1 MTNKYNTVLY
11 TGVCNNLIRR
21 VWEHKNKVNLKSF
34 TAQYNI
40 NKLIYFEYFQDINFA
55 IAREKQIKAGS
66 RAKKIALIEK
76 DNPDWQDLSEGW

>member
-21 VWEHKNKVNLKSF
+21 VWEHKNKVHLKSF

-40 NKLIYFEYFQDINFA
+40 NNLIYFEYFQDINFA
-55 IAREKQIKAGS
+55 IAREKQIKAGL

>member
-40 NKLIYFEYFQDINFA
+40 NKLVYFEYFQDINFA

-66 RAKKIALIEK
+66 RAKKIALIEQE
-76 DNPDWQDLSEGW
+76 NPDWRDLSEGW

>member
-40 NKLIYFEYFQDINFA
+40 NKLVYFEYFQDINFA
-55 IAREKQIKAGS
+55 IACEKQIKAGS

>member
-40 NKLIYFEYFQDINFA
+40 NKLVYFEYFQDINFA

-66 RAKKIALIEK
+66 KSKKIVLIEK

>member
-1 MTNKYNTVLY
+1 MTNKYHTVLY

-40 NKLIYFEYFQDINFA
+40 NKLVYFEYFQDINFA

>member
-55 IAREKQIKAGS
+55 IAREKQIKAGL